1 MNRNGS
7 KGRMERRVVLI
18 TGANRGIGFETAR
31 KLGQQGHLVLLGAR
45 HPGKGAVA
53 ARALRDEGL
62 DAHALELDV
71 TSERSVKGAVDY
83 MAERFGTLDSLV
95 NNAAVSMERGELST
109 PFSPMEVW
117 RRTLETNVVAVVAV
131 TQALLPLLRKSPAGR
146 IVQVS
151 SNMGSL
157 ILHADPTSAIYHCKT
172 AAAYDASKAA
182 LNSFTIHLAYE
193 LRETSIKVNAA
204 HPGWV
209 KTDLGGEDAP
219 MDLAEGAQTS
229 VWLATLPQHGP
240 TGGFYHLGEPVPW

>member
-1 MNRNGS
+1 
-7 KGRMERRVVLI
+7 MERRVILI

-31 KLGQQGHLVLLGAR
+31 KLGQQGHIVLLGAR
-45 HPGKGAVA
+45 DPNKGAVA
-53 ARALRDEGL
+53 AQALRDEGL
-62 DAHALELDV
+62 NAYVVELDV
-71 TSERSVKGAVDY
+71 TSERSIEGAAGFV
-83 MAERFGTLDSLV
+83 AERFGTLDSLV
-95 NNAAVSMERGELST
+95 NNAAVSMERGELAT
-109 PFSPMEVW
+109 QVSPMEVW

-193 LRETSIKVNAA
+193 LRETPIKVNSA

-219 MDLAEGAQTS
+219 MKLAEGAQTS
-229 VWLATLPQHGP
+229 VWLATLPQQGP
-240 TGGFYHLGEPVPW
+240 SGGFYHLGEAIPW